1 MTNRLLDSVKL
12 PYQITKGSYIERQQ
26 KADRIV
32 NKIFNDIQGKFKNN
46 ELPITKMQ
54 DCIDKNIPRHVKII
68 IKNNEDESYEG
79 LSDILYSP
87 QSGKINATTIEI
99 PTKNNKIKIED
110 LPTVMHELQHII
122 DQLYH
127 PKYLARNQDMRNKN
141 LMTEKYINLYDK
153 WIYNEEDP
161 ENKKEV
167 KYILTVIKQKI
178 LEFLKGKSTSEKI
191 SYLQDS
197 KYCLQME
204 DKAYFT
210 QAKVAKKLNK
220 KHRKVKQTELL
231 KLNKIYMFKE
241 KIKLLNEI
249 AGSII
254 GKERAIHKSKLRK
267 EEKLRN
273 VKKDNL

>member
-12 PYQITKGSYIERQQ
+12 PYKITRGSYIERQQ

-32 NKIFNDIQGKFKNN
+32 NKIFDDIQGQFKNN
-46 ELPITKMQ
+46 ELSLEKMQ
-54 DCIDKNIPRHVKII
+54 KSIDKNIPRHVKII
-68 IKNNEDESYEG
+68 IKNCEDQDYEG

-99 PTKNNKIKIED
+99 PTKNKKVKIED
-110 LPTVMHELQHII
+110 LPTIMHELQHVI

-127 PKYLARNQDMRNKN
+127 PKYLARNQELKNKS
-141 LMTEKYINLYDK
+141 LMTEKYINLYDE
-153 WIYNEEDP
+153 WIYNKEDP
-161 ENKKEV
+161 ENKKEI

-178 LEFLKGKSTSEKI
+178 LEFLKGKSTSDKI
-191 SYLQDS
+191 NYLQDC

-210 QAKVAKKLNK
+210 QAKIAKKLKK
-220 KHRKVKQTELL
+220 KHRKIDKNELL
-231 KLNKIYMFKE
+231 KLNKNYMFQE
-241 KIKLLNEI
+241 KIKLINEI

-267 EEKLRN
+267 EEKLRS
-273 VKKDNL
+273 VKNI

>member
-54 DCIDKNIPRHVKII
+54 DFIDKNIPRHVKII